1 MTRINHVSIS
11 AVDIDTAAEFYARLL
26 GARRLPTPD
35 FGLPVA
41 WLALQDTQLHIF
53 QSDEPPASRHHFG
66 AEVDLDRIVAAYRIA
81 EEGDLFEDETFGGR
95 LIGLPGDVVQLYLRD
110 PEGNLVELDAVGASR
125 LPDELR
131 PELKMLEEMRPQP
144 GEHAEARLYIG
155 PDRPAPGPD

>member
-1 MTRINHVSIS
+1 
-11 AVDIDTAAEFYARLL
+11 
-26 GARRLPTPD
+26 
-35 FGLPVA
+35 
-41 WLALQDTQLHIF
+41 
-53 QSDEPPASRHHFG
+53 
-66 AEVDLDRIVAAYRIA
+66 VDLDRIVAAYRIA